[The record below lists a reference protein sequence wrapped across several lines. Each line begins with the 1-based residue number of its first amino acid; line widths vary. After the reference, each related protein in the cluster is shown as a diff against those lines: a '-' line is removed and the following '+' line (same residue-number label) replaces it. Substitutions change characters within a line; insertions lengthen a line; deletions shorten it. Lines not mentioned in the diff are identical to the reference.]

1 MTSVGYL
8 MVKPSSKNIVL
19 PPDVMFDILDPLA
32 FKDIAYALEVFLAL
46 QICVFM
52 FQDAHSVNE

>member
-1 MTSVGYL
+1 

-32 FKDIAYALEVFLAL
+32 FKNIAYALEVFLAL